1 VFVEDLAKWGW
12 HDSDYDKGWECDF
25 ERMRLG
31 AAFNGLG
38 LNAKSR
44 YDDEGNPTDGD
55 NDCFSIIHYDK
66 EDVKD
71 PNAEWPDMKPI
82 REQKYKVG
90 EKEYTVSKFSSALR
104 LMLQVTDRLTPPGYW
119 SIL

>member
-1 VFVEDLAKWGW
+1 
-12 HDSDYDKGWECDF
+12 
-25 ERMRLG
+25 MRLS
-31 AAFNGLG
+31 ATFNGLG

-44 YDDEGNPTDGD
+44 YDDEGNPSNGD
-55 NDCFSIIHYDK
+55 NDCSSITHYDK

-71 PNAEWPDMKPI
+71 PNAEWPDMRPV

-90 EKEYTVSKFSSALR
+90 EKEYTVSIFSSAPR
-104 LMLQVTDRLTPPGYW
+104 PVLQVTDRLIPSGYW